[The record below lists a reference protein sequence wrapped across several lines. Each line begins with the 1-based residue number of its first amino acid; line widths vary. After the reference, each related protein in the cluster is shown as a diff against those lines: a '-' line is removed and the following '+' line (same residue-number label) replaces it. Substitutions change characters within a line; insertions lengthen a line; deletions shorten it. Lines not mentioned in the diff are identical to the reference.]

1 MTDKELLEFCKQHK
15 VELSISYDSNRDS
28 YHLRMRRGW
37 VQINNIVSATCI
49 DIIKG
54 WDDIVKYKLHEL
66 EEKLAQMERVG
77 EEENKQ

>member
-1 MTDKELLEFCKQHK
+1 MTDKELLEFCKQHE
-15 VELSISYDSNRDS
+15 VELSVSYDSNRDS

-49 DIIKG
+49 DTAKG

-77 EEENKQ
+77 EEENKK